1 MSRLFHLIG
10 IFAILVSALGMA
22 VQPAHAADF
31 VTTLKPGEKV
41 TIAVDLWCLNY
52 GKPFPTKIEGPTAR
66 PPDDVV
72 KVMQTALKKGTV
84 TSDIYQTQLAIWRA
98 TTGEFKD
105 FANKGSDLAK
115 QIWEDSQSATIASP
129 PADAVLLQD
138 AVKDGSL
145 TVTIENFV
153 ELPVPGVPGHPF
165 HGKAD
170 VIVENVSNEDVT
182 FVLLE
187 GAVFNPLG
195 EDAQALISHQDPAK
209 TPELPKTGG
218 DWQNAQQ
225 LLFMALAA
233 AGVTLLLGGF
243 TLRRVAR

>member
-1 MSRLFHLIG
+1 MSRLLHILG
-10 IFAILVSALGMA
+10 IFAVLVGALGILVQSA
-22 VQPAHAADF
+22 QAADF
-31 VTTLKPGEKV
+31 VTTLKPGQSV
-41 TIAVDLWCLNY
+41 TIPVDLWCLNY

-66 PPDDVV
+66 PPDEVV
-72 KVMQTALKKGTV
+72 KVMQTALKMGAV

-115 QIWEDSQSATIASP
+115 QIYDASSGMTMAP
-129 PADAVLLQD
+129 PPENAVLLQD

-145 TVTIENFV
+145 TVKIENFV
-153 ELPVPGVPGHPF
+153 ELPVAGVPGHPF

-170 VIVENVSNEDVT
+170 ITVENVSKENVT

-187 GAVFNPLG
+187 GAVFNPFG

-209 TPELPKTGG
+209 PPEIPVTGG
-218 DWQNAQQ
+218 DWQNMQQ
-225 LLFMALAA
+225 MFFMALVT
-233 AGVTLLLGGF
+233 AGVTLLLGGVM
-243 TLRRVAR
+243 LNRGAR